1 MSKVQRISD
10 VLVDRLEQE
19 KEVSA
24 MDKKILM
31 KQKSVTAF
39 ERKEGQVS
47 VMKNCR
53 KYFLMAVFACIM
65 LAGTLFVE
73 GTTRADAATRK
84 GYIIGTS
91 NVRVYSN
98 TALTRG
104 YGWIYPTD
112 IVTVYTVTD
121 RYSYVG
127 YPAGNRVKKGYI
139 ATSAILLSTG
149 GNTYKNNVGSFD
161 TYIRPGAGKFGTSTK
176 GDTIATPGSDGADAQ
191 VKYNVSNYY
200 KYAFALTSDIDKY
213 VFGKTGNTL
222 GNITAI
228 TESQAKDVMFN
239 AKYYAN
245 MNPDLKAAFGYDS
258 NKLYNHYVTCGIKEG
273 RSASP
278 IFDPVY
284 YLNNNPDLR
293 NAFGNNYTAAYNHWI
308 QYGCAEGRD
317 SSKYYN
323 GYYYRSRN
331 LDLERAYFSSGDLGY
346 SYYRLACHY
355 LEYGIGERRWANSN
369 GYIPTEIEISNG
381 SSGNVGSGTYS
392 ISGNILTVNGVAMTD
407 YIIGG
412 KYTNSNYAIVN
423 GKSVYMAGSQCC
435 GYARYIAYKLYGCHD
450 KSAPGKFKD
459 VAGYVAAG
467 SLTSQKLKSAVTA
480 AGVGAHFRTNGS
492 QHSMSIIEVT
502 DSGFTVTDA
511 NSDGKNTIKVTSYT
525 WDSYVNGKYGKR
537 GILYIKKYVG

>member
-1 MSKVQRISD
+1 MKKQRFMKMSKWI
-10 VLVDRLEQE
+10 
-19 KEVSA
+19 
-24 MDKKILM
+24 
-31 KQKSVTAF
+31 
-39 ERKEGQVS
+39 
-47 VMKNCR
+47 
-53 KYFLMAVFACIM
+53 AVFRKNEERVNCMKSDLRIKKQIFSIIIAFCMAIAS
-65 LAGTLFVE
+65 LAGLKLNSST
-73 GTTRADAATRK
+73 AAAATIRK
-84 GYIIGTS
+84 CYTINTGNT
-91 NVRVYSN
+91 RVYSN

-127 YPAGNRVKKGYI
+127 YPAGNHVKKGYI

-176 GDTIATPGSDGADAQ
+176 GDTITILGTSGAYTQ
-191 VKYNVSNYY
+191 IKYNVSNYY

-213 VFGKTGNTL
+213 VFGKTGNTS

-278 IFDPVY
+278 IFDTVY

-293 NAFGNNYTAAYNHWI
+293 NAFGNNYTRAYNHWI
-308 QYGCAEGRD
+308 TYGCAEGRD
-317 SSKYYN
+317 SSRYYN
-323 GYYYRSRN
+323 GFYYRN
-331 LDLERAYFSSGDLGY
+331 NNADLNNAYFSSGTLGD
-346 SYYRLACHY
+346 SYYKLALHY
-355 LEYGIGERRWANSN
+355 LKYGIGERRWGNN
-369 GYIPTEIEISNG
+369 KGYIPSGMGQQNN
-381 SSGNVGSGTYS
+381 SSGNIADNTYS

-407 YIIGG
+407 YTIGG
-412 KYTNSNYAIVN
+412 KYTNSYYATIN
-423 GKSVYMAGSQCC
+423 GKRVYMAGSQCC
-435 GYARYIAYKLYGCHD
+435 GYARYIAYKLFGCHD

-459 VAGYVAAG
+459 VSVYVSAGR
-467 SLTSQKLKSAVTA
+467 LTAQKIKSAVTE
-480 AGVGAHFRTNGS
+480 AGIGAHIRTNGS
-492 QHSMSIIEVT
+492 QHSMSIIGVT

-511 NSDGKNTIKVTSYT
+511 NSDGRNTIKVTSYT

>member
-1 MSKVQRISD
+1 MKKQRFMKMSK
-10 VLVDRLEQE
+10 
-19 KEVSA
+19 
-24 MDKKILM
+24 
-31 KQKSVTAF
+31 
-39 ERKEGQVS
+39 G
-47 VMKNCR
+47 
-53 KYFLMAVFACIM
+53 MAVFRKNKERVNCMKSDLKIKKQIFSIIIAFCMAIGS
-65 LAGTLFVE
+65 LTGLKLNSST
-73 GTTRADAATRK
+73 ADAATIRK
-84 GYIIGTS
+84 CYTINTGNT
-91 NVRVYSN
+91 RVYSN

-127 YPAGNRVKKGYI
+127 YPAGNREKRGYI

-176 GDTIATPGSDGADAQ
+176 GDTITILGTSGAYTQ
-191 VKYNVSNYY
+191 IKYNVSNYY

-213 VFGKTGNTL
+213 VFGKTGNTS

-284 YLNNNPDLR
+284 YLNNNPDLK

-323 GYYYRSRN
+323 GYYYRSGN

-346 SYYRLACHY
+346 SYYRLARHY
-355 LEYGIGERRWANSN
+355 LQYGIGERRWANSN
-369 GYIPTEIEISNG
+369 GYIPTGIEISNG

-407 YIIGG
+407 YTIGG